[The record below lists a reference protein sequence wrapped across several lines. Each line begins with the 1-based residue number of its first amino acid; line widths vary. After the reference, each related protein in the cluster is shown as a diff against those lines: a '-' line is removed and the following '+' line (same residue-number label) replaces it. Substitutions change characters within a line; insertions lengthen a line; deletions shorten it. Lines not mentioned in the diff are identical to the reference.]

1 MALVHRCSKDID
13 SRPLKEQFAAKT
25 SIENMI
31 DRKRARADE
40 LHDRSLRIVT
50 ASCKLVHAIVEKR
63 KTFIRVKC
71 SISFQ
76 INLN

>member
-1 MALVHRCSKDID
+1 MYHRLNKGRID
-13 SRPLKEQFAAKT
+13 RGPLKEQFAAKT

-50 ASCKLVHAIVEKR
+50 TSCKLVHAIVKKR